1 MNASTI
7 VLLVGSMLLSS
18 CTSFYSWIGVSPSAR
33 MNGISF
39 AETPTDPRLCL
50 IIRTHA
56 AMDTWTRYELRMPW
70 IN

>member
-1 MNASTI
+1 MNANTI

-18 CTSFYSWIGVSPSAR
+18 CTSFYSWIGVSPTAR

-39 AETPTDPRLCL
+39 AETPTDPRFVFDFR
-50 IIRTHA
+50 IHA
-56 AMDTWTRYELRMPW
+56 AMDIWTRYELRMPW